1 MKFGKIDI
9 FCLSDPLKF
18 PLQAH
23 LGKIPVFAENMKC
36 RSKKL
41 VLCILRVEY
50 GIFDEFST
58 YISDTFYEIVL
69 SSRTQKLPRFLG
81 KNALNWTF
89 RQKKVLLWKKRK
101 TALKNVFF
109 GFRS

>member
-9 FCLSDPLKF
+9 FCPSDPLEF

-41 VLCILRVEY
+41 VLCILKVEY

-58 YISDTFYEIVL
+58 YISDTFYEILL
-69 SSRTQKLPRFLG
+69 SSRTQKLPRFFG
-81 KNALNWTF
+81 KKCSKLDISAKNGAFL
-89 RQKKVLLWKKRK
+89 RK
-101 TALKNVFF
+101 TQNRSKKCVFRF
-109 GFRS
+109 